1 MNPEQRKNHRGG
13 ARVQKPESPRREK
26 ETKREKKP
34 GRPRTK
40 KQKILLGL
48 YIALTVVAAIIV
60 AGAIVFGLM
69 SAPPEVALPTPVSY
83 THLRAHETRSNLVC
97 RLLLEKNFF

>member
-1 MNPEQRKNHRGG
+1 MIDEPGTEKEPPGRRPGTEAG
-13 ARVQKPESPRREK
+13 ESPAGKRDQAGEK
-26 ETKREKKP
+26 ARP
-34 GRPRTK
+34 PRTK

-69 SAPPEVALPTPVSY
+69 SAPPEVALPTP
-83 THLRAHETRSNLVC
+83 TPRPHHHHQRAG
-97 RLLLEKNFF
+97 

>member
-1 MNPEQRKNHRGG
+1 MNPEQRKEPPGRR
-13 ARVQKPESPRREK
+13 RVQKPESPGGK
-26 ETKREKKP
+26 KRP
-34 GRPRTK
+34 SGRKSPAGPRTK

-69 SAPPEVALPTPVSY
+69 SAPPEVALPTPTPRTPPSSTSRV
-83 THLRAHETRSNLVC
+83 RR
-97 RLLLEKNFF
+97 